1 MLQLRGFRKSY
12 QSHLVLSVEALDIP
26 SGINWLKGENGAGKT
41 SLFKSLAGILPFD
54 GEVTL
59 DSVSLKKDPIAFR
72 RIVNYSEAEPLYPEF
87 LTAKDLVRF
96 VGNAKG
102 SATDEQDFYCARLG
116 VNTYFNKPCGTF
128 SSGMLKKLS
137 LAIAFLGNPR
147 LIILDEPLVTLDEA
161 SRESLMK
168 LIMDK
173 LADPRVTFLLS
184 SHQSM
189 DTSVLPVKNI
199 YTIKNKSIEVA

>member
-1 MLQLRGFRKSY
+1 MLQLRSFRKSY
-12 QSHLVLSVEALDIP
+12 QSHLVLSIDELDIP
-26 SGINWLKGENGAGKT
+26 SGISWLKGENGAGKT

-54 GEVTL
+54 GDVTL
-59 DSVSLKKDPIAFR
+59 DSTSLKKDPVAFR

-96 VGNAKG
+96 VGKAK
-102 SATDEQDFYCARLG
+102 SATVDEQDFYCAQLG
-116 VNTYFNKPCGTF
+116 VNGYFNKPCGTF

-137 LAIAFLGNPR
+137 LATAFLGNPR

-168 LIMDK
+168 LVMDK

-184 SHQSM
+184 SHQTM
-189 DTSVLPVKNI
+189 DASVLPVKMI
-199 YTIKNKSIEVA
+199 YMIKNKTIEAL